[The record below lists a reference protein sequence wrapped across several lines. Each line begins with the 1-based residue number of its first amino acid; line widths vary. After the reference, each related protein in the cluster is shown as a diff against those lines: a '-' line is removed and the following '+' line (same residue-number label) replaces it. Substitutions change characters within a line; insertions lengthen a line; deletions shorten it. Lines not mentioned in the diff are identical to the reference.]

1 MIQERWVT
9 FYSEGSRI
17 VGNLFLPDEMHFV
30 KPRPGIV
37 LCHGFTGVR
46 QLSLRD
52 YAQRFAAAGYVALI
66 FDYRGFGDSEG
77 PKWRLI
83 PLEQV
88 DDIRNAITWLGTQP
102 EVDAE
107 QIGLWGTSFGGAH
120 VPYVAGI
127 DARVKAAVAQVG
139 FDTGERFLLSMRSDA
154 ERAELRARLEDDRR
168 LRVTQGKGIDID
180 PFERA
185 LANPQASGFIGK
197 ALQAHPHM
205 RCLLSWQ
212 TWEKTLEYR
221 PLDVVDKIAP
231 RALLLIAAD
240 QDTVC
245 PPAGYSELYARA
257 AEPKKLINLPITHY
271 EIYEGE
277 WLEESATQAVQWFD
291 TYLHS
296 S

>member
-1 MIQERWVT
+1 MTQERWVT

-17 VGNLFLPDEMHFV
+17 VGNLFLPDDMHNA

-102 EVDAE
+102 EIDAE
-107 QIGLWGTSFGGAH
+107 QIGLWGTSFDGAH
-120 VPYVAGI
+120 VPNVAGI

-139 FDTGERFLLSMRSDA
+139 FDTGERFLLSVRSDA
-154 ERAELRARLEDDRR
+154 ERAELRARGAF
-168 LRVTQGKGIDID
+168 V
-180 PFERA
+180 
-185 LANPQASGFIGK
+185 IG
-197 ALQAHPHM
+197 
-205 RCLLSWQ
+205 
-212 TWEKTLEYR
+212 
-221 PLDVVDKIAP
+221 D
-231 RALLLIAAD
+231 
-240 QDTVC
+240 
-245 PPAGYSELYARA
+245 
-257 AEPKKLINLPITHY
+257 
-271 EIYEGE
+271 
-277 WLEESATQAVQWFD
+277 
-291 TYLHS
+291 
-296 S
+296 